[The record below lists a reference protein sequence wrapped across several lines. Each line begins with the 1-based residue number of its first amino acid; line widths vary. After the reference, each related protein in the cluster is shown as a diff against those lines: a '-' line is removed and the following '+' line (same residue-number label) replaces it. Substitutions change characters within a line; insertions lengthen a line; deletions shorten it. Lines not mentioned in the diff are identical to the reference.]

1 IATVDPDLL
10 DSTVRRF
17 TIENKL
23 KETMPS
29 KNISELRE
37 IFMEV
42 LIKVSVNL
50 PGHSD
55 EDEEWESSLNPW
67 VTRNRASTKMP
78 EDYEKYV
85 DGIAFLD
92 RFEIV
97 RILKPFGP
105 VEPTDNLWNKIKIK
119 CGVAIHE
126 VLHEECKQ
134 YYLNRSN
141 VNIFTEMPKLIN
153 KNLIHVWALSLKEFP
168 PAGPRAHV
176 LFSGDVVLKDRHLVL
191 TLHPPKI
198 GTSKRYY
205 RLLSSERFLHLKINM
220 DFNVLNNKQKASLK
234 NLLLCPLSLA
244 GRKYEFLYAKSE
256 TLYYFATS
264 GSDLSNMSIREVI
277 DCNLPIELNKKMN
290 TAKFYSRISLGFSN
304 STPSIVFKPN
314 EIRYNVEDIT
324 MDNHCF
330 TDGCAAISLV
340 AMKEVSEIL
349 GLEETP
355 SAIQGR
361 IGGAKGIW
369 YIEPLKDNSGNKW
382 IELRRSQIKYNVKQ
396 NSGVD
401 DTHLR
406 TLEVLRVVVP
416 PRTPGTL
423 NSQFIRVLYNG
434 GVPVEVFLKIM
445 KDYLDKIKYEVVDC
459 DDPYS
464 LIAWV
469 TNVSKVMKKRLEVF
483 NHFEDDYSDDGSN
496 YGDLSVD
503 LGFDGCVVS
512 GFPNSPAEQCI
523 QMLQAGFIPSTCPFL
538 AKKLKLVLMNVLRS
552 LCNKFR
558 IELPLSRVL
567 ICIADPT
574 RTLKPGEIFIQ
585 LDKES
590 GRDERTGLPFGI
602 IEDEVI
608 LARNPSVL
616 PSDIVKVKAVKN
628 MHLSIYFNVVIFP
641 VNAERGDVSLATHIS
656 GGDYDGDKEVI
667 IDNYFKGLEPIL
679 GLYDRWHKLQS
690 SRFGISDK
698 QSIYLAQ
705 MCAQLVDS
713 TKQGLTIKPSVRQS
727 DNELCGK
734 LPVPY
739 WMDKERFKTKPNSGD
754 NFGVTNVM
762 DLLCITIEK
771 ETNEVNSK
779 EFSVAKVSQDLV
791 DTHIN
796 EFWRN
801 EFVRTQYM
809 EEGSA
814 YKEDLNLIA
823 NSMSELVQMYNK
835 KCANIYQDDQDR
847 KEIEQSSSK
856 SALTTNY
863 SRLNDEFKGVD
874 YEFLNEF
881 LNSPSIEDYKSSV
894 FKVLKDRTSTS
905 FETSIDPLAIFELQL
920 KAASLYLSSV
930 EKKVDGQVCWVIAF
944 RILCNIK
951 SQMVESD
958 QSLVIG
964 GPRTIIDEVWQ
975 ALRIDKKWLK
985 RKKINPL

>member
-1 IATVDPDLL
+1 MNINSTISSLNEPGDIHKTVSTYIRRLEKITKHIPGRINLDEVFVTRDHRNFMTEIATVDPDLL

-17 TIENKL
+17 TVENKL

-29 KNISELRE
+29 KNIPELRE
-37 IFMEV
+37 MFMEE

-55 EDEEWESSLNPW
+55 EDEEWESSLGQNDDTYLVSSISSLSMSSKSSIKAPNPSSLW
-67 VTRNRASTKMP
+67 PKFEDPWVVTRNRLSTKMP
-78 EDYEKYV
+78 EEYEKYV

-92 RFEIV
+92 RYEIV
-97 RILKPFGP
+97 RILNPFGP
-105 VEPTDNLWNKIKIK
+105 IEPTDKLWNKIKIK
-119 CGVAIHE
+119 CGVEIHE

-134 YYLNRSN
+134 YYLNRHN

-176 LFSGDVVLKDRHLVL
+176 IFSGDVVLKDRHLVL

-205 RLLSSERFLHLKINM
+205 RLFSSERFLHLKVNMNINS
-220 DFNVLNNKQKASLK
+220 LNNKQKSNLK

-264 GSDLSNMSIREVI
+264 GSGLKNMSIREVI
-277 DCNLPIELNKKMN
+277 DCNLPLELNKKMT

-304 STPSIVFKPN
+304 STPTIIFKPN

-324 MDNHCF
+324 IENHCF

-369 YIEPLKDNSGNKW
+369 YIEPRKDNSGDKW
-382 IELRRSQIKYNVKQ
+382 IELRRSQIKYNVNQ
-396 NSGVD
+396 NSDVD

-406 TLEVLRVVVP
+406 TLEVLRVVVS

-445 KDYLDKIKYEVVDC
+445 KDFLDNIKSEVVNC

-464 LIAWV
+464 LISWV

-496 YGDLSVD
+496 YGESSVD
-503 LGFDGCVVS
+503 LGFDGSAVS

-523 QMLQAGFIPSTCPFL
+523 QMIQAGFTPSTSPFL
-538 AKKLKLVLMNVLRS
+538 AKKLKLVLMNVLKS

-567 ICIADPT
+567 VCIADPT
-574 RTLKPGEIFIQ
+574 RTLKPGEVFIQ

-608 LARNPSVL
+608 LARNPSIL
-616 PSDIVKVKAVKN
+616 PSDLVKVKAVKN
-628 MHLSIYFNVVIFP
+628 MHLSIYYNVVIFP

-656 GGDYDGDKEVI
+656 GGDYDGDKVI
-667 IDNYFKGLEPIL
+667 
-679 GLYDRWHKLQS
+679 
-690 SRFGISDK
+690 
-698 QSIYLAQ
+698 
-705 MCAQLVDS
+705 
-713 TKQGLTIKPSVRQS
+713 
-727 DNELCGK
+727 
-734 LPVPY
+734 
-739 WMDKERFKTKPNSGD
+739 
-754 NFGVTNVM
+754 
-762 DLLCITIEK
+762 
-771 ETNEVNSK
+771 
-779 EFSVAKVSQDLV
+779 
-791 DTHIN
+791 
-796 EFWRN
+796 
-801 EFVRTQYM
+801 
-809 EEGSA
+809 
-814 YKEDLNLIA
+814 
-823 NSMSELVQMYNK
+823 
-835 KCANIYQDDQDR
+835 
-847 KEIEQSSSK
+847 
-856 SALTTNY
+856 
-863 SRLNDEFKGVD
+863 
-874 YEFLNEF
+874 
-881 LNSPSIEDYKSSV
+881 
-894 FKVLKDRTSTS
+894 
-905 FETSIDPLAIFELQL
+905 
-920 KAASLYLSSV
+920 
-930 EKKVDGQVCWVIAF
+930 
-944 RILCNIK
+944 
-951 SQMVESD
+951 
-958 QSLVIG
+958 
-964 GPRTIIDEVWQ
+964 
-975 ALRIDKKWLK
+975 
-985 RKKINPL
+985 